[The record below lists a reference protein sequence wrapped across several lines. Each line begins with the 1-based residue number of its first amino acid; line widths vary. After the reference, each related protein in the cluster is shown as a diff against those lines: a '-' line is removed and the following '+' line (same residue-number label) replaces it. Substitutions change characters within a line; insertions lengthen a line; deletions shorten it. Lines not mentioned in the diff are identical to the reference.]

1 MIRQRLVYHAGMTA
15 RRIEL
20 IAAAACVAL
29 AILGTAY
36 ALFGPTVSV
45 STQSSVAAQP
55 AGDPPVPET
64 VVVTEE
70 DRSMYD
76 DGVEPAA
83 ALYLALM
90 LVLAAGVAALAFAHG
105 RSWVTRSA
113 TPLWAAAAS
122 TTLLALLAGFSIGL
136 FFLPVALAAIVAAA
150 AASRYAAQLRG

>member
-1 MIRQRLVYHAGMTA
+1 VIRQHLVYHAGMTA

-29 AILGTAY
+29 AILGAAY

-45 STQSSVAAQP
+45 STQSSVAAQS
-55 AGDPPVPET
+55 GDPPVPAT

-70 DRSMYD
+70 HRSMYD

-90 LVLAAGVAALAFAHG
+90 LVLAACVAALAFAHG
-105 RSWVTRSA
+105 RSCVTRSA
-113 TPLWAAAAS
+113 MPAWAAAA
-122 TTLLALLAGFSIGL
+122 TLTVLALLAGFSIGL
-136 FFLPVALAAIVAAA
+136 FFLPAGLAAIVAAA